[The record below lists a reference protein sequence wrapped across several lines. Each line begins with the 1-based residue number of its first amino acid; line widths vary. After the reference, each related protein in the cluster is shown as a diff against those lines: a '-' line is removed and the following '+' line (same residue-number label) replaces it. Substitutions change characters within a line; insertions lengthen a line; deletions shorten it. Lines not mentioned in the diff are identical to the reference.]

1 MSQSTETQTT
11 TTQQAVGTG
20 TRKAGAF
27 DIRTFIAMLIG
38 IYGVVLIVTGIIG
51 SNTNRDGHTSV
62 NLWAGVAMAVVAVA
76 FQVWAKKR
84 PVVVP
89 DEPADTDND

>member
-1 MSQSTETQTT
+1 MSQSTETRTT
-11 TTQQAVGTG
+11 TEAPERGSAHQ
-20 TRKAGAF
+20 AGAF